1 MADFKYRENPLE
13 FHGSISRE
21 NVQAAEQVLIDNGI
35 EPDEAQT
42 VLQAI
47 GYTLLNEELYPEEET
62 EDAPKKQK
70 FTFRF
75 HTHGWTDIT
84 VEAENAEE
92 AAELASDKY
101 NEGDYDDSDSDFENT
116 DMENVTDYYV
126 KNGIPV

>member
-1 MADFKYRENPLE
+1 MAGENN
-13 FHGSISRE
+13 I
-21 NVQAAEQVLIDNGI
+21 QVLADITEYATRYGYDALGHAILNMARNNELHITQEQACGI
-35 EPDEAQT
+35 WEFGGSTAKDDEPKE
-42 VLQAI
+42 
-47 GYTLLNEELYPEEET
+47 
-62 EDAPKKQK
+62 KQK

-126 KNGIPV
+126 NNSIPQ

>member
-1 MADFKYRENPLE
+1 MKIDKE
-13 FHGSISRE
+13 SIKR
-21 NVQAAEQVLIDNGI
+21 AEQVLIDNGI
-35 EPDEAQT
+35 EADEAST

-47 GYTLLNEELYPEEET
+47 GYTLLDEELYPEEND
-62 EDAPKKQK
+62 EDKPTKKK

-84 VEAENAEE
+84 VEAENEEE

-116 DMENVTDYYV
+116 DMEDITDYYEE
-126 KNGIPV
+126 NNIPQ